1 MSVSELVSDRL
12 NARVVV
18 GTLGRQVGE
27 TLDDRIISLPVF
39 REIQ

>member
-1 MSVSELVSDRL
+1 MSMSELVSDRL

-18 GTLGRQVGE
+18 GRRVGE

-39 REIQ
+39 REMQ